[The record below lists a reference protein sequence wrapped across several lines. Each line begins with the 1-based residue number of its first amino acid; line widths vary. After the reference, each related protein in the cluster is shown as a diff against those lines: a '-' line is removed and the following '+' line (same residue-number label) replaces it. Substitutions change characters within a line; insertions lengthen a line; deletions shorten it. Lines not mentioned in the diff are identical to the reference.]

1 MGILDWEFS
10 LRNFRIYH
18 ILALIFAILAIMMD
32 KFFKK
37 MSKGLAKKTFLWL
50 FIILPI
56 IVVLYTFAP
65 TFLAVGLAV
74 FMLIGGFAS
83 VDKSAKSFRLKKL

>member
-1 MGILDWEFS
+1 MAEFILCSIVIIWLFCHYYPQ
-10 LRNFRIYH
+10 I
-18 ILALIFAILAIMMD
+18 
-32 KFFKK
+32 
-37 MSKGLAKKTFLWL
+37 AKKTFLWL

-56 IVVLYTFAP
+56 IVALYTFAP

>member
-1 MGILDWEFS
+1 MDWVIPLFLASYIVLEF
-10 LRNFRIYH
+10 FG
-18 ILALIFAILAIMMD
+18 
-32 KFFKK
+32 
-37 MSKGLAKKTFLWL
+37 KGLAKKTFLWL
-50 FIILPI
+50 FIILLI
-56 IVVLYTFAP
+56 IVALYTFAP